1 MVVEMLLVEQ
11 EVPVV
16 LEEADQMVEV
26 LELRDKDL
34 MEQQEVILE
43 EEALLNK
50 EIQVEIHQRNQVEMV
65 YLHQ

>member
-50 EIQVEIHQRNQVEMV
+50 EIQVEIHQRKQVEMV